1 MRAPKLRRAGASF
14 ASLVFQRSNVLHDAA
29 MSQKSPLPRIV
40 RWPLFSVGFVLSLSA
55 GCSDLIPPDPYSGA
69 IDPSGF
75 YRLYKFQPSSKD
87 DPADG
92 CLIPR
97 RGWDGATLSDTAR
110 FYYMGA
116 LFPSQLDLSGAFDV
130 SRPWPPSVYALAGC
144 TAPERRQDPG
154 DFDIRIHNY
163 DKRVQY
169 PILSQGLFP
178 LQVGGASEPTA
189 TSSSKPDGVPLS
201 YKPFHLVVQAT
212 LGPSVRDRMGCNDV
226 KRELSLLERAGWDR
240 SNKAFPD
247 GGTKDIDFAFP
258 SRDQIKAGTVR
269 FKDWPMVNVGVPVGR
284 SLDVTQ
290 SCPFVKDSK
299 ATYPKTLDDSSSSFQ
314 FPSQSWFRGLLSGS
328 VESIVVSNGSYLA
341 DSLSTGM
348 YHVRFTP
355 DPVVF
360 PGAVP
365 LYFQTGS
372 TWSTA
377 DLIGL
382 PCYLNSADIDADTV
396 NGSDGNATIFG
407 NIIIDTTFL
416 KSTVA
421 FEGALVLL
429 KDQVTHQTVAHAFS
443 GVDGNYALT
452 GVPDG
457 DFYILVDVP
466 YIPQTDTFFVS
477 IQGGVSGEGFDYA
490 ILTNGI
496 EMNGEP
502 SLGIADA
509 KELVVETYPNPADE
523 LVYITLNSNET
534 VSARLTTMNGK
545 WVKTVEL
552 GNGKQAIRTDELPA
566 GIYLLT
572 INSAQP
578 VRLVV
583 QH

>member
-1 MRAPKLRRAGASF
+1 
-14 ASLVFQRSNVLHDAA
+14 

-55 GCSDLIPPDPYSGA
+55 GCSDLIPPDPYSGT

-314 FPSQSWFRGLLSGS
+314 FPSQSWFRGLLSG
-328 VESIVVSNGSYLA
+328 YLDGGDLPLA
-341 DSLSTGM
+341 TDPTKCPALFDSKKACKWETGAPTGCNFSAGE
-348 YHVRFTP
+348 VCTATATSP
-355 DPVVF
+355 TGTCLQPPPVCPVVNDLYVSKDEYKVLPSSTDF
-360 PGAVP
+360 KLNDP
-365 LYFQTGS
+365 LP
-372 TWSTA
+372 WS
-377 DLIGL
+377 
-382 PCYLNSADIDADTV
+382 S
-396 NGSDGNATIFG
+396 
-407 NIIIDTTFL
+407 
-416 KSTVA
+416 STVTRTDPGDPTKTRKA
-421 FEGALVLL
+421 EALAIFAVAPGQPGFSPVCRVRWVDFSKLTCAQKETDPIAPRPL
-429 KDQVTHQTVAHAFS
+429 CTVAEIQAK
-443 GVDGNYALT
+443 
-452 GVPDG
+452 PDAMVAVAPG
-457 DFYILVDVP
+457 QDV
-466 YIPQTDTFFVS
+466 FVHC
-477 IQGGVSGEGFDYA
+477 
-490 ILTNGI
+490 L
-496 EMNGEP
+496 
-502 SLGIADA
+502 SLAA
-509 KELVVETYPNPADE
+509 K
-523 LVYITLNSNET
+523 
-534 VSARLTTMNGK
+534 K
-545 WVKTVEL
+545 
-552 GNGKQAIRTDELPA
+552 
-566 GIYLLT
+566 
-572 INSAQP
+572 
-578 VRLVV
+578 
-583 QH
+583 